1 MPDIDTSAPK
11 EVKAV
16 DENAN
21 TQAPE
26 QTANERMFRETMPPA
41 VDTPA
46 APGAAPSASGD
57 HRFLSKQ
64 GLSSELMSEGIV
76 PAMDKKDVPDTL
88 ARAAAWMNN
97 RDLGVA
103 TDRNL
108 SSGTAVSRLLQY
120 SGAEVQQ
127 TPSIQNLKAQLEA
140 KGWESQTYTGDK
152 SQLKPGDL
160 LFTQTDSPQGRNVG
174 IVGIDGKIYSHNFRS
189 RTLQGRDDWSSKF
202 VTVMRRKS

>member
-16 DENAN
+16 NENPS

-26 QTANERMFRETMPPA
+26 QNASEHMLQDVLPPA
-41 VDTPA
+41 TDTPA
-46 APGAAPSASGD
+46 APGAAPSTSGD
-57 HRFLSKQ
+57 QRFLSKQ
-64 GLSSELMSEGIV
+64 GLSNELMSEGII

-97 RDLGVA
+97 RDLGVS
-103 TDRNL
+103 TDHNL

-127 TPSIQNLKAQLEA
+127 TPSIQNLKAQLVA
-140 KGWESQTYTGDK
+140 KGWESQTFTGDK

-174 IVGIDGKIYSHNFRS
+174 IVGIDGKIYSHNFNS
-189 RTLQGRDDWSSKF
+189 RTLQGRDNWSSKF
-202 VTVMRRKS
+202 VTVMRPKS

>member
-1 MPDIDTSAPK
+1 MPDIDTRVPK

-16 DENAN
+16 DEGAN
-21 TQAPE
+21 NPPE
-26 QTANERMFRETMPPA
+26 KSADERMLQETIPSKTDIPQ
-41 VDTPA
+41 
-46 APGAAPSASGD
+46 APGAAPSGSSD
-57 HRFLSKQ
+57 QRFLTKQ
-64 GLSSELMSEGIV
+64 GLSNELMSEGIV

-88 ARAAAWMNN
+88 ARAAALMKN

-103 TDRNL
+103 TDHNL

-127 TPSIQNLKAQLEA
+127 TPSIQNLKAQLDA
-140 KGWESQTYTGDK
+140 KGWESQPYTGDK

-174 IVGIDGKIYSHNFRS
+174 IVGIDGKIYSHNFGS
-189 RTLQGRDDWSSKF
+189 RTFQGRDNWSSKF
-202 VTVMRRKS
+202 VTVMRPKS